1 MIITSRTLLV
11 LATVAVVG
19 ISGGAVAAADEPA
32 EVTAYS
38 CDALTSAT
46 VPAVKK
52 RLADQGIDPSTVTG
66 PVGLS
71 CRKSGYGDEVEASV
85 AGVDGVAYR
94 CASAEDKSGTKIVFF
109 VDCGQSTSDTV

>member
-1 MIITSRTLLV
+1 MVITTRKVAGL
-11 LATVAVVG
+11 AVVAAFL
-19 ISGGAVAAADEPA
+19 GGGVAAADEPA

-38 CDALTSAT
+38 CDALTSAS

-52 RLADQGIDPSTVTG
+52 RLTEQGIDVSTVTG

-71 CRKSGYGDEVEASV
+71 CRKTGDGEEVAAHL

-94 CASAEDKSGTKIVFF
+94 CTSAEDKSGTKVVFF
-109 VDCGQSTSDTV
+109 VDCGQPTPETP